1 MVFAGRDDIDTL
13 QISRT
18 TYDKNGISEFRIP
31 GNYMRIE
38 TRVYSDL
45 PIRRFI
51 DIGGVERERENES
64 PKKNKKMKFFLH
76 ELE

>member
-1 MVFAGRDDIDTL
+1 
-13 QISRT
+13 
-18 TYDKNGISEFRIP
+18 
-31 GNYMRIE
+31 MRIE

-51 DIGGVERERENES
+51 DIGGVESERENES